1 MKQKK
6 SKKGLKIIET
16 IALIGASF
24 VGGDKLSELEQ
35 KIKEPSVAVKQDVKS
50 WVKSPV
56 QLRHEKNGFKWY
68 SNIDR
73 ELVLELTDF
82 LRTKGIKAIYDAAY
96 ISDGKTMLPGY
107 CGIYTPKNNKI
118 GEFFEKWYYELERE
132 NYNYKQIYN
141 DSPDDVKEIIQ
152 TEFGIT
158 HAKDKKPVLATRGL
172 ADCLGITGYNQKHKI
187 GFLIHNDFGTSP
199 ISSSLVYH
207 LGRLTEDKQK
217 YEVHLIGGLNKGIK
231 KQVKKIIDSLTTYN
245 FNENVKFEI
254 VEKDLYGGGQI
265 KSRSIALDTR
275 NGEICNYNGP
285 FDKSED
291 MEKRLK
297 RVEFGIT
304 RRMKGSSILV
314 YFPEK
319 LNVKEEG
326 K

>member
-1 MKQKK
+1 MKQK
-6 SKKGLKIIET
+6 SKKGLKIVGAT
-16 IALIGASF
+16 VLVGASLI
-24 VGGDKLSELEQ
+24 GGDKLSELEQ
-35 KIKEPSVAVKQDVKS
+35 KIEEPSVAVKQDVKS

-56 QLRHEKNGFKWY
+56 QLRHEKNGLKWY
-68 SNIDR
+68 LNIEE
-73 ELVLELTDF
+73 ELGLELTDF
-82 LRTKGIKAIYDAAY
+82 LRTKGINAIYDIAY
-96 ISDGKTMLPGY
+96 MGDGKTMIPEY
-107 CGIYTPKNNKI
+107 CGIYTPNNKI
-118 GEFFEKWYYELERE
+118 KEFFKDWYYELKRE
-132 NYNYKQIYN
+132 NYNPKQIYN

-217 YEVHLIGGLNKGIK
+217 YEVHLIGELNKGIK

-245 FNENVKFEI
+245 FNKNVKFEI

-275 NGEICNYNGP
+275 NGEIYNYNSP

-291 MEKRLK
+291 MKERLK
-297 RVEFGIT
+297 RVKFGINM
-304 RRMKGSSILV
+304 RMKGSPILV